1 MNYRIAVLGGGSWG
15 TALANLLA
23 YKDYKVKLWVR
34 DSQQKE
40 NLNKKKENEKY
51 LPGIKLSDNI
61 EYTDN
66 IGEAIENKDIIVS
79 AIPVQSTREVL
90 KKISKTLD
98 KETILIN
105 VSKGIETESLMRV
118 SEIVKEE
125 LGDIK
130 YGVLSGPSHAEEV
143 GLRMPTTVVAS
154 STSKKVAETIQDA
167 FMTPEF
173 RVYTN
178 PDLIGVELGGALKN
192 IIAIGA
198 GVSDGLKFGDNT
210 RAALISRGFVEIARL
225 GVAMGAREE
234 TFSGLSGIGDLIVTC
249 SSKHSRNR
257 RAGIL
262 IGEGHKL
269 DGIVREVGMVVEGIK
284 TTEATQK
291 LSKKLNVDMPITNE
305 IYNTIYGNTTLEE
318 AMSNLM
324 MRNKKC
330 EMEDIAKDN
339 KISWNE

>member
-1 MNYRIAVLGGGSWG
+1 MKYKIAVLGGGSWG

-23 YKDYKVKLWVR
+23 HKDYDVKLWVR
-34 DSQQKE
+34 DNQQREILENSKE
-40 NLNKKKENEKY
+40 NKKY
-51 LPGIKLSDNI
+51 LPGVKLSNNLK
-61 EYTDN
+61 YTDD
-66 IGEAIENKDIIVS
+66 IELAIKDVDILIS

-90 KKISKTLD
+90 KKIAKNLNRD
-98 KETILIN
+98 TILVN
-105 VSKGIETESLMRV
+105 VSKGIETDSLMRV

-125 LGDIK
+125 LGDIR

-143 GLRMPTTVVAS
+143 GLKMPTTVVAS
-154 STSKKVAETIQDA
+154 SVSRKVAETIQDA
-167 FMTPEF
+167 FMTPEL

-198 GVSDGLKFGDNT
+198 GISDGLKFGDNT

-269 DGIVREVGMVVEGIK
+269 DGIVKEIGMVVEGMK

-291 LSKKLNVDMPITNE
+291 IAKKLGVDMPITNE

-318 AMSNLM
+318 AMNNLM

-330 EMEDIAKDN
+330 EMEDIALDN
-339 KISWNE
+339 KIGWEE